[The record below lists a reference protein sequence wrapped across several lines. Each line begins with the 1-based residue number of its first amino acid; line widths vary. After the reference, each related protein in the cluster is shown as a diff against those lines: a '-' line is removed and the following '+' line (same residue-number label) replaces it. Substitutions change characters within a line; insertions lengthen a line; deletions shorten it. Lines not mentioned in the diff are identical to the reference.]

1 MDEFLNQLSYW
12 LSQAYV
18 YIPAILTAISSIGFP
33 AIVQIAKIFASAKL
47 YLQQVSVLLKK
58 LNECVVQVQG
68 ICELV
73 TAWTENDIAFHEEL
87 AKTTINKKQR
97 LVIENHVNSLKQ
109 RKVLVSNMKIK
120 ALEKSE
126 LEPKKVKINVKVKKG
141 N

>member
-12 LSQAYV
+12 LSQAYI

-58 LNECVVQVQG
+58 LNECVAQVQG

-126 LEPKKVKINVKVKKG
+126 LEPKKVKIKVKVKKG

>member
-73 TAWTENDIAFHEEL
+73 TVWTENDIAFHEEL

-126 LEPKKVKINVKVKKG
+126 LEPKKVKIKVKVKKG

>member
-73 TAWTENDIAFHEEL
+73 TAWTENDIAFHEEI

-126 LEPKKVKINVKVKKG
+126 LEPKKVKIKVKVKKG

>member
-12 LSQAYV
+12 LSQAYI

-58 LNECVVQVQG
+58 LNECVVQVQD

-126 LEPKKVKINVKVKKG
+126 LEPKKVKIKVKVKKG

>member
-97 LVIENHVNSLKQ
+97 IVIENHVNSLKQ

-126 LEPKKVKINVKVKKG
+126 LEPKKVKIKVKVKKG

>member
-12 LSQAYV
+12 LSQAYI

-126 LEPKKVKINVKVKKG
+126 LEPKKVKIKVKVKKG

>member
-109 RKVLVSNMKIK
+109 RKGLVSNMKIK

-126 LEPKKVKINVKVKKG
+126 LEPKKVKIKVKVKKG

>member
-126 LEPKKVKINVKVKKG
+126 LEPKKVKIKVKVKKG

>member
-1 MDEFLNQLSYW
+1 MDIFETISYW
-12 LSQAYV
+12 LSQAYI
-18 YIPAILTAISSIGFP
+18 YIPSILAAISAIGFP

-68 ICELV
+68 IVELV
-73 TAWTENDIAFHEEL
+73 NNWTENDIAFHEEL

-97 LVIENHVNSLKQ
+97 LVIENHVNQLKQ
-109 RKVLVSNMKIK
+109 RKGLIENMKIK

-126 LEPKKVKINVKVKKG
+126 LEPKKVKIKVKVKKG